1 MIEKLKKSVKIKTW
15 YTKEEVFKFSSFLYE
30 TDLDAN
36 MVRYWDSKSTCK
48 SLFDDKIIRLVQR
61 WDFESLRSRT
71 YVFTGSKRLN
81 KTHFEDEFG
90 EQGWFSNIQNKSLK
104 SYRKSHKSLKY
115 RSSTL
120 TWDQPL
126 PSGIHESNPCMSH
139 AAWVNFN
146 IFSNQNLKFKKL
158 YVFYWNRLNWFIDIA
173 VCGFPIN
180 SREFP
185 ERVTMSKPNDFVEHN
200 KLTGWIQIIWIKLI
214 TYLYK
219 SLQYN
224 KEVCP
229 SGISE
234 QPQPGT
240 VRPSQL
246 RPSV

>member
-90 EQGWFSNIQNKSLK
+90 EKGWFSNIQNKSLK

-120 TWDQPL
+120 TWHL
-126 PSGIHESNPCMSH
+126 LLLSGIHTSNPCMTH
-139 AAWVNFN
+139 AAWVNFD
-146 IFSNQNLKFKKL
+146 IFSNHNLNVFLLKSELNHRHSGLWIPDKFK
-158 YVFYWNRLNWFIDIA
+158 RI
-173 VCGFPIN
+173 
-180 SREFP
+180 SRSSYH
-185 ERVTMSKPNDFVEHN
+185 VKTK
-200 KLTGWIQIIWIKLI
+200 W
-214 TYLYK
+214 
-219 SLQYN
+219 
-224 KEVCP
+224 
-229 SGISE
+229 
-234 QPQPGT
+234 
-240 VRPSQL
+240 VRRS
-246 RPSV
+246 